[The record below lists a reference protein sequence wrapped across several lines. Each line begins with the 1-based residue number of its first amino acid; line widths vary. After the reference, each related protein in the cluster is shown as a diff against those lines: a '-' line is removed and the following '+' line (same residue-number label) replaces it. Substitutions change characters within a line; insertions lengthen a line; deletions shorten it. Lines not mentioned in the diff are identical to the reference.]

1 MCSQYFIDY
10 MSFIKKIKRNGKIYL
25 AEVESVRVGG
35 KVVHK
40 YLRYLGKESDGK
52 TILTTSISNAEIES
66 VKLSGPLMVLHSIA
80 ESIGLPGILG
90 EYSKEILSL
99 VYAHC
104 LDYESLNH
112 MKKWFARTDLNL
124 ILGLEALTEKRLVNA
139 LDAMESEHFITN
151 QVKIFDKVKSVLKIK
166 TKGVVY
172 DVTNTYFHGKKCS
185 KAKYG
190 HDKENRKGHKLVQIG
205 LAVTQEK
212 GIPIFH
218 KTFPGNIHDAR
229 TFSDISNDL
238 EGFGIK
244 SGLAV
249 IDRGITSAENTAF
262 LSKNHWKILCGMKL
276 DNNIKKTLGDE
287 FKSQDLCVTKNRL
300 RMGKTIFYFKEQTYT
315 HGGIKGRLIIIYNS
329 RKAIEVAEFRLD
341 EITAA
346 QVRLLNK
353 KAIKPE
359 LEKYFT
365 KNGKINEAKISED
378 KKFDG
383 VSFLF
388 TTTNLNATEAI
399 ETYFDKD
406 VVEKC
411 FQSLKGVVSLRPVRH
426 WLYNRVEAHV
436 FICYLSCLL
445 LSILKEKVRPMGLS
459 FQVALNELDGLYRVY
474 LKDPKKN
481 FKTCCAY
488 KEARRNIKSS

>member
-1 MCSQYFIDY
+1 

-205 LAVTQEK
+205 LAVT
-212 GIPIFH
+212 
-218 KTFPGNIHDAR
+218 
-229 TFSDISNDL
+229 
-238 EGFGIK
+238 
-244 SGLAV
+244 
-249 IDRGITSAENTAF
+249 
-262 LSKNHWKILCGMKL
+262 
-276 DNNIKKTLGDE
+276 
-287 FKSQDLCVTKNRL
+287 
-300 RMGKTIFYFKEQTYT
+300 
-315 HGGIKGRLIIIYNS
+315 
-329 RKAIEVAEFRLD
+329 
-341 EITAA
+341 
-346 QVRLLNK
+346 
-353 KAIKPE
+353 
-359 LEKYFT
+359 
-365 KNGKINEAKISED
+365 
-378 KKFDG
+378 
-383 VSFLF
+383 
-388 TTTNLNATEAI
+388 
-399 ETYFDKD
+399 
-406 VVEKC
+406 
-411 FQSLKGVVSLRPVRH
+411 
-426 WLYNRVEAHV
+426 
-436 FICYLSCLL
+436 
-445 LSILKEKVRPMGLS
+445 
-459 FQVALNELDGLYRVY
+459 
-474 LKDPKKN
+474 
-481 FKTCCAY
+481 
-488 KEARRNIKSS
+488 